1 MYQVPEVNWFID
13 EDGSKYPRVVAF
25 EVEDIETDE
34 YADDNAYADDD
45 EDEDED
51 ADTAA

>member
-1 MYQVPEVNWFID
+1 M
-13 EDGSKYPRVVAF
+13 F
-25 EVEDIETDE
+25 EVEGIETDE

-51 ADTAA
+51 EDEDADTAA